1 LRSPA
6 RSTSGKKECSSRGK
20 LGLKIPRVV
29 VAGLRGGSGKTT
41 LSLGLLGALRRKG
54 LAVAAFKKG
63 PDYIDAAWLAQAA
76 GAPCYNLDPF
86 LIGKDK
92 ILPSFACHLDGAEFA
107 VVEGNRGL
115 FDGMDSEGSMSTAVV
130 ARELKAPVILI
141 ADCTKATRTVA
152 ATIYGVERFERGLKI
167 GGVVL
172 NHVAGGRHE
181 AVIRESMEKYVR
193 APVLGAIP
201 KLREMRMPERHMGL
215 MPRHEH
221 PDVESSLEW
230 ATALVEK
237 HVDIDAVVRVA
248 AKAPALAAEECPHP
262 TTSAAKTAPRVG
274 VVLDSAF
281 QFYYPENFDDLR
293 AQGAELVPVSALT
306 DASLPPLDAL
316 YIGGGFPETHAI
328 ALSENV
334 SFRNSLLRAAERGL
348 PIYAEC
354 GGLIYLG
361 QELIVG
367 GKSYTMAGA
376 LPIRFELMKRP
387 QAHGYTSVKVTRANP
402 FFKKG
407 AELRGHEFHYSR
419 VTDAETDGPVKMAFR
434 MGRGEGI
441 AGGMDGMCY
450 KNILATYTH
459 LHALGFPSWA
469 AGIVKAARRFR
480 KQASG

>member
-1 LRSPA
+1 M
-6 RSTSGKKECSSRGK
+6 
-20 LGLKIPRVV
+20 
-29 VAGLRGGSGKTT
+29 AGLRGGAGKTT

-54 LAVAAFKKG
+54 LATAAFKKG

-86 LIGKDK
+86 LIGKEK
-92 ILPSFACHLDGAEFA
+92 ILPSFARHLGGAEFA

-130 ARELKAPVILI
+130 ARELRAPVILI

-152 ATIYGVERFERGLKI
+152 ATLYGVERFERGLKI

-181 AVIRESMEKYVR
+181 AVVRESMEKYVK

-201 KLREMRMPERHMGL
+201 RLRELKMPERHMGL

-230 ATALVEK
+230 AAGLVEK
-237 HVDIDAVVRVA
+237 HVDLDAVVRIA
-248 AKAPALAAEECPHP
+248 SKAPALAAEGPSPAP
-262 TTSAAKTAPRVG
+262 TAGKTGLRVG
-274 VVLDSAF
+274 VAMDSAF
-281 QFYYPENFDDLR
+281 QFYYPENFEALR
-293 AQGAELVPVSALT
+293 ALGAELVPVSALT
-306 DASLPPLDAL
+306 DAALPPLDAL

-334 SFRNSLLRAAERGL
+334 SFRNSLLRAAESGL

-361 QELIVG
+361 QELAVG

-387 QAHGYTSVKVTRANP
+387 QAHGYTAVKVTRANP
-402 FFKKG
+402 FFKSG
-407 AELRGHEFHYSR
+407 AELRG
-419 VTDAETDGPVKMAFR
+419 
-434 MGRGEGI
+434 
-441 AGGMDGMCY
+441 
-450 KNILATYTH
+450 
-459 LHALGFPSWA
+459 
-469 AGIVKAARRFR
+469 
-480 KQASG
+480 